1 MYIAAQSRI
10 RRNTWAARFIFVR
23 ADAAFHAY
31 VALYAVIGL
40 GIGLSAGVPG
50 KFAPLTYAYYSLP
63 LAFFAIVIGG
73 GIWALWSRQPFATIR
88 RASSMSRQPQAIAA
102 SLLFVSLSVHMG
114 IFTSIKTM
122 LTDITPFYAD
132 RVLADVDELLHGS
145 APWHYTT
152 ALLPT
157 DLTVVICR
165 VYFGAWGLLLP
176 LCLLACL
183 FAPKLRPV
191 RAQYLWTHLLVW
203 PLLGNIVAGAAMSA
217 GPVFYG
223 LVTGDGARFGG
234 LTRYL
239 SHFQPLSEGTA
250 YLWQTYLSGR
260 ASPAGGISAF
270 PSMHLANAT
279 LFVLLA
285 RQLNRR
291 LIYAGAVFCAVIL
304 FCSVHL
310 GWHYAIDGYFSILAT
325 LAVWWAVGRVLRRLQ
340 QAEPQR
346 SVTTQESGVR

>member
-1 MYIAAQSRI
+1 MYTVAQSGSQRS
-10 RRNTWAARFIFVR
+10 TWTSHFISVR

-31 VALYAVIGL
+31 VALYAVVGL
-40 GIGLSAGVPG
+40 VIGLSAGVPD

-63 LAFFAIVIGG
+63 LAFFAIIIGG
-73 GIWALWSRQPFATIR
+73 GIWALWSREPFATIR
-88 RASSMSRQPQAIAA
+88 RALSMLREPEAIAA

-114 IFTSIKTM
+114 VFTSLKTM

-132 RVLADVDELLHGS
+132 RVLADLDELLHGS
-145 APWHYTT
+145 APWRYTT

-157 DLTVVICR
+157 DLTVVVCR
-165 VYFGAWGLLLP
+165 IYFGAWGLLLP
-176 LCLLACL
+176 FCLLACL

-234 LTRYL
+234 LIQYL
-239 SHFQPLSEGTA
+239 SHFTPLSEGTA
-250 YLWQTYLSGR
+250 YLWQTYASGR

-285 RQLNRR
+285 RQLSQR
-291 LIYAGAVFCAVIL
+291 LMWAAVVFCGVIL

-310 GWHYAIDGYFSILAT
+310 GWHYAIDGYVSILAT
-325 LAVWWAVGRVLRRLQ
+325 LGVWWTVGRVLRRTRT
-340 QAEPQR
+340 A
-346 SVTTQESGVR
+346 S